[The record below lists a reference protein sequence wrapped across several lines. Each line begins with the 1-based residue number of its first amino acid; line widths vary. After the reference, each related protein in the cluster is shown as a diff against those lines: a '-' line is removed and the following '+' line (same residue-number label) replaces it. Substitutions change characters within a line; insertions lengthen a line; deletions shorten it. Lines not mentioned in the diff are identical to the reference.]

1 MLKKAVASHEAV
13 AQQKSLAKQLFSSSP
28 VASQSSTQ
36 TKPLSTSNANVFKAH
51 TTHPSL
57 NGPTTHAGVKRSSS
71 GLAKALSGQD
81 AFEPASHA
89 GIGSLQTRAKSKPD
103 MFGEDIIFD
112 ENDFESD
119 VDLDIEDPVDKGII
133 TYPKLPTEP
142 SATLLNVSPTSPRQ
156 SLHIMT
162 ANPHEDSGYQSIT
175 NADFSQSEDPIASN
189 TFLPWSSS
197 PLEHFKKPSP
207 AQQMFDAA
215 AMPLD
220 PSVPKPKAS
229 KRRNL
234 PWLSETQS
242 PKPINRDMN
251 VDTGDSKAK
260 DKQSTPAIT
269 PLPKNKTL
277 ERYPWNTTA
286 SAVKEQQKL
295 FRQNTV
301 NKKLSKTYEATE
313 DVKST
318 SGKKRR
324 VEKIPKVFLS
334 EEQLHV
340 LDLVVE
346 KSNSVFFTGSAGTGK
361 SVLLREI
368 IHALKKKHL
377 RDSDRVA
384 VTASTG
390 LAACNIGGVTLHSF
404 AGIGLGREDVPA
416 LVKKIKKNQKAKQ
429 RWMRAK
435 ILIIDEISMVDGELF
450 DKLEEIARTI
460 RNNGRPFGGIQI
472 VITGDFFQLP
482 PVPDDPRR
490 AARFCFD
497 AHSWNTVIEHTIG
510 LKQVF
515 RQKDPGESY
524 LRWH

>member
-1 MLKKAVASHEAV
+1 MLKKAVASHEAI

-28 VASQSSTQ
+28 ITSQSSTQ
-36 TKPLSTSNANVFKAH
+36 TRPLSTSNANVFKAH

-57 NGPTTHAGVKRSSS
+57 NGPTTHAGVKRNSS

-81 AFEPASHA
+81 AFEPASYP
-89 GIGSLQTRAKSKPD
+89 GVGSLQNRAKSKPD

-119 VDLDIEDPVDKGII
+119 VDLDVEDPVDNA
-133 TYPKLPTEP
+133 EP
-142 SATLLNVSPTSPRQ
+142 QAPLLNVSPTSPRQ
-156 SLHIMT
+156 SPHIMM
-162 ANPHEDSGYQSIT
+162 ASPHEDSGYQSII
-175 NADFSQSEDPIASN
+175 NADFSQSEDQIASSA
-189 TFLPWSSS
+189 FLPWSSS

-220 PSVPKPKAS
+220 PNVPKPKAS

-242 PKPINRDMN
+242 PKPINPDVSVN
-251 VDTGDSKAK
+251 AGDLRVEE
-260 DKQSTPAIT
+260 DKQSTPAKT
-269 PLPKNKTL
+269 PLPKNTTL

-295 FRQNTV
+295 FRQNAV

-377 RDSDRVA
+377 RESDRVA

-404 AGIGLGREDVPA
+404 AGIGLGREEVPA
-416 LVKKIKKNQKAKQ
+416 LVKKIRKNQKARQ
-429 RWMRAK
+429 RWMRTK

-460 RNNGRPFGGIQI
+460 KNNGRPFGGIQI

-510 LKQVF
+510 LKHVF

-524 LRWH
+524 RC